1 MRKFKF
7 PDWIAALLF
16 YIFLHEIL
24 GMQGYIGAALIFAA
38 VIFTRLLKKSAVKN
52 VRLVP

>member
-38 VIFTRLLKKSAVKN
+38 VLVSEVQLPAKQAAKK
-52 VRLVP
+52 